1 MRILIAL
8 DKFKGSM
15 SAWEAG
21 SALGHALADLIPDAE
36 IDICPIADG
45 GEGTTEALVMS
56 LGGRFVMTSVT
67 DARGRAIQASYGL
80 VVHGGKPAAIMEMS
94 AASGLA
100 QVLDLPLDP
109 ASAST
114 RGTGQM
120 IRHAMDQG
128 AEEIIIG
135 LGGSATNDG
144 GAGMARELGW
154 EFLDAN
160 DLAVSDLPA
169 QLNRVVSLR
178 PGKSRYPKII
188 VASDVTNPLC
198 GPNGASFVYGP
209 QKGVTDPGHF
219 DQLLSHLAN
228 IVVETTGHDL
238 RNEPGAGA
246 AGGLG
251 FGLMAFCNATIVSG
265 FDLVAELTGLKARV
279 ARADL
284 VITGEGR
291 LDAQTLH
298 GKGPAGVASMARE
311 LGRPVAGFGGGVEWN
326 AGLEKHFD
334 LLVAIKPDDMALEE
348 AIRRGPGL
356 MEESVER
363 EANRIREWIS
373 RIRSA

>member
-21 SALGHALADLIPDAE
+21 SALGVSLERLIPGLE
-36 IDICPIADG
+36 IDVCPIADG

-56 LGGRFVMTSVT
+56 LGGRWVMTSVA
-67 DARGRAIQASYGL
+67 DARGREREAGYGL
-80 VVHGGKPAAIMEMS
+80 VVHAGNPTAVMEMS

-109 ASAST
+109 TTANT

-120 IRHAMDQG
+120 IRHAMRQG
-128 AEEIIIG
+128 AEEIVIG
-135 LGGSATNDG
+135 LGGSATNDAG
-144 GAGMARELGW
+144 TGMAMELDW

-160 DLAVSDLPA
+160 DLTVSDLPA
-169 QLNRVVSLR
+169 QMERVTSIRRSPLTF
-178 PGKSRYPKII
+178 PKIT

-198 GPNGASFVYGP
+198 GPTGASFVYGP
-209 QKGVTDPGHF
+209 QKGVTDPEAL
-219 DQLLSHLAN
+219 DQKLAHLAN
-228 IVVETTGHDL
+228 IVTADL
-238 RNEPGAGA
+238 GTDPRHEPGAGA

-251 FGLMAFCNATIVSG
+251 FGLIAFCGARITSG
-265 FDLVAELTGLKARV
+265 FDLIADLTGLKERV
-279 ARADL
+279 ASADL

-298 GKGPAGVASMARE
+298 GKGPAGVAAMARS
-311 LGRPVAGFGGGVEWN
+311 LGRPVAAFGGGIEPGV
-326 AGLEKHFD
+326 GLEDHFD
-334 LLVAIKPDDMALEE
+334 LLVAIKPDDMPLEE

-356 MEESVER
+356 IEESVER
-363 EANRIREWIS
+363 EANRIREWITCAE
-373 RIRSA
+373 SA